1 MGNNVKSDIVVLS
14 KKVKQKIDIV
24 FLSLSM
30 ELHILENQ

>member
-1 MGNNVKSDIVVLS
+1 MENNVNQILLYYQ

>member
-1 MGNNVKSDIVVLS
+1 MGNNVKSDIVVLY